1 MSKRVAG
8 VYELGKEIGAGGGG
22 VVYLGEHV
30 RLKKKIILKAD
41 KRSLRTKEEKLRREV
56 DILKNLSHTYIPQV
70 YDFVPE
76 DGVVYTV
83 MDYIEGGESGQAAG
97 KRAAPFAATDDWMG
111 MSVAGSVGLSAQSV
125 AAWHIARGY

>member
-1 MSKRVAG
+1 MSKRIAG

-22 VVYLGEHV
+22 VVYLGEHI

-41 KRSLRTKEEKLRREV
+41 KRSLRVKEEKLRREV
-56 DILKNLSHTYIPQV
+56 DILKNLSHTYIPHV

-83 MDYIEGGESGQAAG
+83 MDYIEGESL
-97 KRAAPFAATDDWMG
+97 D
-111 MSVAGSVGLSAQSV
+111 
-125 AAWHIARGY
+125 

>member
-83 MDYIEGGESGQAAG
+83 MDYIEGESLDKLLARGQL
-97 KRAAPFAATDDWMG
+97 PSQPQMT
-111 MSVAGSVGLSAQSV
+111 GSVGLSAQSV